1 MGKALEAAA
10 AALRE
15 RLAAEGED
23 GGLDGVA
30 RFEIEDTGA
39 ILVSGREVSTGPEAA
54 EGEADV
60 TILATL
66 ETFREVFE
74 GGLSPATA
82 FMMGRM
88 RVEGD
93 IGTALKL
100 GQIIG

>member
-1 MGKALEAAA
+1 MGKELEAAA

-15 RLAAEGED
+15 RVGAD
-23 GGLDGVA
+23 PFDGVA

-60 TILATL
+60 TIMASL

>member
-1 MGKALEAAA
+1 MGDPLETAA

-15 RLAAEGED
+15 RLEAEAEW
-23 GGLDGVA
+23 GGLDGIA
-30 RFEIEDTGA
+30 RFEIEDAGMIRVAGT
-39 ILVSGREVSTGPEAA
+39 EVVAGPEAA
-54 EGEADV
+54 EGEVDV
-60 TILATL
+60 TISASL

-74 GGLSPATA
+74 GALSPATA